1 MHADA
6 PDPARHPRAAG
17 ALRERDKAVD
27 LVICHTRSVK
37 FLSSLLSDHAT
48 MRSAFDGREN
58 TMKPTTIAARLL
70 ERLRPESAPATP
82 DFADYGTA
90 FALDLSIEAAPA
102 SGSATASGEPAAWWL
117 QLASQRPGPGL

>member
-1 MHADA
+1 
-6 PDPARHPRAAG
+6 
-17 ALRERDKAVD
+17 
-27 LVICHTRSVK
+27 
-37 FLSSLLSDHAT
+37 
-48 MRSAFDGREN
+48 
-58 TMKPTTIAARLL
+58 MKPTTIAARLL

-102 SGSATASGEPAAWWL
+102 AASGSATVTGEPAAWWL